1 MLKKEQLEDLL
12 SLAMRSNAD
21 FAEIF
26 EEETVSEGVS
36 LLNENV
42 EDVSRSQRAGVGIR
56 LYQGLASVYGY
67 TNDLEMD
74 SLKKIVNDLRDA
86 LGAKD
91 EGEIVKL
98 EEKKVYTLSDT
109 VVSPLDAPLSAEI
122 EMVRTA
128 IDAARDADEKIV
140 KATGGLSCVRQE
152 VQISNSDGLFTGD
165 TRLRTRMRLT
175 AFAQENGNM
184 QSGSSAPG
192 ASQGLEYFT
201 GKHSPEEIGKEA
213 ARVALVL
220 LRARKAPSGRMPV
233 IIDNGFGGVIF
244 HEACG
249 HSLEATG
256 VAKNQS
262 VFAGLKGTKIASDIV
277 TAIDDGTMEG
287 EWGFQHI
294 DDEGNPQQ
302 RRVLI
307 ENGVLTSYM
316 VDRLNGRRMHE
327 SSTGSGRRESYKYEP
342 TSRMS
347 NTYIAP
353 GKDKKEDMFKDIKFG
368 LYARSMGGGSV
379 NPNTGEFNFAVNE
392 GYLIEDGKITDPV
405 IGATLIGSGAEILQN
420 IDMISD
426 NMEMAPGMC
435 GSVSGSIPTN
445 VGQPALRVSSIT
457 VGGTDNE

>member
-1 MLKKEQLEDLL
+1 MLKKEQLEELL
-12 SLAMRSNAD
+12 SLAMRSQAD

-26 EEETVSEGVS
+26 EEETHSEGIS
-36 LLNENV
+36 LLNDDV
-42 EDVSRSQRAGVGIR
+42 EDVNRSLRAGAGIR
-56 LYQGLASVYGY
+56 LYQGTSSVYGY
-67 TNDLEMD
+67 TNDMDMD
-74 SLKKIVNDLRDA
+74 SLKGIVNDLREAFGTREDGPA
-86 LGAKD
+86 VVLEDKNEPVLSED
-91 EGEIVKL
+91 IQDPMKSSL
-98 EEKKVYTLSDT
+98 EERISLLSKT
-109 VVSPLDAPLSAEI
+109 V
-122 EMVRTA
+122 
-128 IDAARDADEKIV
+128 DAARAADEKIV
-140 KATGGLSCVRQE
+140 KVTSGISCVKQE
-152 VQISNSDGLFTGD
+152 VQVANSEGLYKGD
-165 TRLRTRMRLT
+165 LRLRTRIRTT
-175 AFAQENGNM
+175 AYARENDNM

-201 GKHSPEEIGKEA
+201 GSHAPEEIGKEA
-213 ARVALVL
+213 ARVALTL
-220 LRARKAPSGRMPV
+220 LKARKAPSGVMPV

-262 VFAGLKGTKIASDIV
+262 VFAGRKGEMIASEKV
-277 TAIDDGTMEG
+277 TAIDDGTMPG
-287 EWGFQHI
+287 EWGSQYI

-307 ENGVLTSYM
+307 ENGVLKQYM
-316 VDRLNGRRMHE
+316 VDRLNGRRMKE
-327 SSTGSGRRESYKYEP
+327 PSSGSGRRESYKYEP

-353 GKDKKEDMFKDIKFG
+353 GTDKKEDMFKDIKFG

-405 IGATLIGSGAEILQN
+405 IGAMLIGSGSEILKN
-420 IDMISD
+420 IDMVSD

-445 VGQPALRVSSIT
+445 VGQPAIRVSSIT

>member
-1 MLKKEQLEDLL
+1 MLKKEQLEELL
-12 SLAMRSNAD
+12 TLAMRSEAD

-26 EEETVSEGVS
+26 EEETDSEGVS
-36 LLNENV
+36 LLNEDV
-42 EDVSRSQRAGVGIR
+42 EDVNRTLRAGAGIR
-56 LYQGLASVYGY
+56 LYQGTSSVYGY
-67 TNDLEMD
+67 TNDMEMD
-74 SLKKIVNDLRDA
+74 ALRSIIEDLRA
-86 LGAKD
+86 AFGTRE
-91 EGEIVKL
+91 EGPAVVL
-98 EEKKVYTLSDT
+98 EEKEEPKLADTIQDPLKASLDDKVSLIARA
-109 VVSPLDAPLSAEI
+109 VS
-122 EMVRTA
+122 
-128 IDAARDADEKIV
+128 AAKETDEKIV
-140 KATGGLSCVRQE
+140 KVSATLTCTRQNMQVANSEGLYR
-152 VQISNSDGLFTGD
+152 GD
-165 TRLRTRMRLT
+165 LRLRSRLVTT
-175 AFAQENGNM
+175 AYAKEGENM
-184 QSGSSAPG
+184 QSRSYSPG

-201 GKHSPEEIGKEA
+201 GAHSPEAVGAEA
-213 ARVALVL
+213 ARGALTL
-220 LRARKAPSGRMPV
+220 LKARKAPSGVMPV

-262 VFAGLKGTKIASDIV
+262 VFAGRKGEKIANEKV
-277 TAIDDGTMEG
+277 TAIDDGTMPG
-287 EWGFQHI
+287 EWGSQKI
-294 DDEGNPQQ
+294 DDEGNYQQ

-307 ENGVLTSYM
+307 ENGVLKRYM

-327 SSTGSGRRESYKYEP
+327 ESSGSGRRESYKYEP

-353 GKDKKEDMFKDIKFG
+353 GTDKKEDMFKDIEFG

-392 GYLIEDGKITDPV
+392 GYLIENGKITDPV
-405 IGATLIGSGAEILQN
+405 IGAMLIGSGSEILQN
-420 IDMISD
+420 IDMVSD

-445 VGQPALRVSSIT
+445 VGQPAIRVSSIT